1 MGLTAGVITGKIKLF
16 SQQNKNLFKAGL
28 IAFQAGDYYEAH
40 EHWEELWSDPSLPD
54 RQFVHGLIQV
64 AVSLFHAQQD
74 NLIGARSMI
83 DKAMVK
89 FSKVPKNWNNI
100 KLNDFVGAA
109 KTWQEHIHKILAVDE
124 IDNTF
129 KPKIEVIVHD

>member
-1 MGLTAGVITGKIKLF
+1 MAGVITGKMKLF

-28 IAFQAGDYYEAH
+28 TAFQTGDYYEAH
-40 EHWEELWSDPSLPD
+40 EHWEELWPDPSLPD
-54 RQFVHGLIQV
+54 RQCVHGLIQV
-64 AVSLFHAQQD
+64 AVSLFQARQD
-74 NLIGARSMI
+74 NLIGAGSMM

-89 FSKVPKNWNNI
+89 FSKAPENWNSI
-100 KLNDFVGAA
+100 KLNDFVGVA
-109 KTWQEHIHKILAVDE
+109 KTWQEHIPKIMVVDE